1 VFKLFSSTGPVFEGN
16 SDQLR
21 QYLGAPRSKAQPSIS
36 AQTVRTAAR
45 LDPTRFYRNP
55 ALGVQP
61 QHDTEDQ
68 ASSTVASL
76 MSRPPV
82 SITTLQNLGDAWQL
96 MQQHDIAQLVVI
108 APPLHLVGMLTR
120 TEVLKCLMVRN
131 GQVSFVSGSPITALM
146 QQPIIAVSETEDIRQ
161 AALLM
166 LERDINA
173 LAVIDSRDQ
182 LSGVISQ
189 RDILGFLA
197 RARPLTLRA

>member
-1 VFKLFSSTGPVFEGN
+1 MFKLFSSTGPVFEGN

-21 QYLGAPRSKAQPSIS
+21 QHLGAPRSTAQPGTT
-36 AQTVRTAAR
+36 AQNAPAAAR
-45 LDPTRFYRNP
+45 PDPTRFYRNS
-55 ALGVQP
+55 ALGTQP
-61 QHDTEDQ
+61 QQGTEDQ

-76 MSRPPV
+76 MSRKPI

-96 MQQHDIAQLVVI
+96 MQRHNIAQLVVM
-108 APPLHLVGMLTR
+108 APPLQMVGMLTR

-131 GQVSFVSGSPITALM
+131 GKVSFVSGSPITELM
-146 QQPIIAVSETEDIRQ
+146 QQPMIAVSETEDIRQ

-173 LAVIDSRDQ
+173 LAVVDSRDQ
-182 LSGVISQ
+182 LSGVISR